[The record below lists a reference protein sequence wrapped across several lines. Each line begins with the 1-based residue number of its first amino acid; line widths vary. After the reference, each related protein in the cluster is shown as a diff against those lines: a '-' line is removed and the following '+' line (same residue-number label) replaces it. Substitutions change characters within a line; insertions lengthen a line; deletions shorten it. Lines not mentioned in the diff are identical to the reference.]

1 MLDYRLGVDQPAYF
15 CLLLFLLPAVVWLSL
30 RGRAGLGTARW
41 LVVVALRAIVVIL
54 LVLALAESQ
63 LVRTSGRMTVTYL
76 LDVSLSIPASQ
87 RAKMMDFVNASVAAH
102 RENDD
107 RVAVVVFG
115 RDAAV
120 EVPPIDFDIELASR
134 VESRVDGQYTNLAD
148 AFQLA
153 LALFPHDTAKR
164 VVIVSDGNQNLG
176 DALTQART
184 LTEKG
189 VSIDVLPVL
198 LRVRSDVALE
208 RITLPPDVRRGQ
220 PFDLRVVVTRS
231 GKADDQG
238 PARGTLRIIRKAGQ
252 REEILAD
259 NAVELSPGKRVFSI
273 REQIDQPDFYSY
285 EARFLPDDP
294 ATDAIPQN
302 NRASTFTHVRG
313 RGQVLLIEDW
323 ARKGQFDYLVE
334 RLRNEGL
341 EVTVQSS
348 DRLFSSLAELQ
359 RYDTVIL
366 ADVPRSSGE
375 DAQTIVHFS
384 DEQIRMLVRNTHEL
398 GSGLIMLGG
407 PHSFGVGGWT
417 NSPLEQA
424 MPVDFQ
430 VKNPEVVPVGAL
442 ALLMHASE
450 MARGNYWQ
458 KLVAREAIKSLGPQD
473 YCGLIHWSGID
484 SWLWGQVEGGLI
496 RVGPSRKH
504 MLAMLDQMT
513 PGDMPQFEPAM
524 QMAAAGFASL
534 QDAAVKHMI
543 LISDGDPSPPSY
555 GPLGSIRAL
564 KQQGVKVSTVA
575 VGTHGPPGSTPL
587 QRIATITG
595 GKYYVVNNP
604 KALPR
609 IYQREVRRIARPLIY
624 EDDRGL
630 VPEIRFPHEMLKGIP
645 PAIRPITG
653 FVLTTVKESP
663 LVEVALSAPRPVGG
677 TNSALLASWTY
688 GLGKAVA
695 WTTDT
700 GQRWATDWP
709 GWEHYDKLFS
719 QMVRW
724 SMRPSQQQGDF
735 TISTDIEDGQA
746 RIVVTALDAEGEY
759 LNLLNL
765 TGRVVMPDMSSQ
777 AVAFQQVSSGRYI
790 GQFEAQTAGSYLVV
804 IQPGSGNPPL
814 LTGLDVP
821 YSAEYRDRETNLPLL
836 TTMASLAPAG
846 GRPGT
851 VIPAATSDD
860 PQAWLDANPFRRDTP
875 PATARQDVWPPLVLL
890 AACVL
895 FCDVLVR
902 RVHLSLAWVFAYL
915 GRLRD
920 RLLGR
925 DAVRQPVATMDRLR
939 RRKAQVSQHIQQRR
953 ASSRF
958 ETDAPPGEPPY
969 APERSEPA
977 EPAKSSPPSS
987 GEPNE
992 PTYTERLLKAKHKVW
1007 QDRRDQR

>member
-1 MLDYRLGVDQPAYF
+1 MLDYQLGVDQPAT
-15 CLLLFLLPAVVWLSL
+15 LWLLFVLLPAVVWLGL
-30 RGRAGLGTARW
+30 RGRAGLGTPRW
-41 LVVVALRAIVVIL
+41 LVVLVLRGAVVTLI
-54 LVLALAESQ
+54 VLALAETQ
-63 LVRTSGRMTVTYL
+63 LVRTSDRMTVTYL

-87 RAKMMDFVNASVAAH
+87 RARMMDFVNASVGAH
-102 RENDD
+102 RQNDD

-120 EVPPIDFDIELASR
+120 EVPPLDFDIELTSR
-134 VESRVDGQYTNLAD
+134 VESRVDRQYTNLAE

-164 VVIVSDGNQNLG
+164 VVVVSDGNENVG
-176 DALTQART
+176 AAMTQARA

-189 VSIDVLPVL
+189 ISIDVLPVM
-198 LRVRSDVALE
+198 LRARSDVALQ

-231 GKADDQG
+231 SEADDEE
-238 PARGTLRIIRKAGQ
+238 PARGTLRIIRKTGQ

-273 REQIDQPDFYSY
+273 REQIDRPDFYTY

-294 ATDAIPQN
+294 ASDAVPQN

-323 ARKGQFDYLVE
+323 SRKGQFDYLVE
-334 RLRNEGL
+334 RLRDEGL

-375 DAQTIVHFS
+375 DAQTIMHFS
-384 DEQIRMLVRNTHEL
+384 DEQVRMLVHNTHEL

-407 PHSFGVGGWT
+407 PHSFGAGGWT
-417 NSPLEQA
+417 NSDLEQA

-458 KLVAREAIKSLGPQD
+458 KLVAREAIKALGPQD

-484 SWLWGQVEGGLI
+484 SWLWGQVDGGLI
-496 RVGPSRKH
+496 RVGPKRKH

-524 QMAAAGFASL
+524 KMAAAGFASL
-534 QDAAVKHMI
+534 QGAAVKHMI
-543 LISDGDPSPPSY
+543 IISDGDPSPPDY

-564 KQQGVKVSTVA
+564 KQQGVKVTTVA

-587 QRIATITG
+587 QRIATNTG

-604 KALPR
+604 QALPR

-624 EDDRGL
+624 EDDQGM
-630 VPEIRFPHEMLKGIP
+630 VPEIRFPHEMLKGVP

-653 FVLTTVKESP
+653 YVLTTVKESP
-663 LVEVALSAPRPVGG
+663 LVEVALTAPRPAGG
-677 TNSALLASWTY
+677 NNNALLASWTY

-700 GQRWATDWP
+700 GQRWAADWP
-709 GWEHYDKLFS
+709 EWEHYDKLFS

-735 TISTDIEDGQA
+735 TISTDVEDGQA

-765 TGRVVMPDMSSQ
+765 TGRVVMPDMSSR
-777 AVAFQQVSSGRYI
+777 AVAFQQISPGRYI
-790 GQFEAQTAGSYLVV
+790 GQFEAKAAGSYSVV
-804 IQPGSGNPPL
+804 IQPGPDRSPL
-814 LTGLDVP
+814 LTGVDVP
-821 YSAEYRDRETNLPLL
+821 YSAEFRDRESNLALL
-836 TTMASLAPAG
+836 TTMASLAPDG
-846 GRPGT
+846 GGPGA

-860 PQAWLDANPFRRDTP
+860 PGAWLKVNPFRRDTP
-875 PATARQDVWPPLVLL
+875 PATASRDVWPLLVML
-890 AACVL
+890 AACIL

-902 RVHLSLAWVFAYL
+902 RVHLSLAWLFAYL

-925 DAVRQPVATMDRLR
+925 DAVAQPVATMDRLR
-939 RRKAQVSQHIQQRR
+939 RRKAQLGEDIQKRQ
-953 ASSRF
+953 ASARF
-958 ETDAPPGEPPY
+958 ETGTP
-969 APERSEPA
+969 PA
-977 EPAKSSPPSS
+977 ESPYGTEHAEPFEPVESTPPTSGDEDEPS
-987 GEPNE
+987 
-992 PTYTERLLKAKHKVW
+992 YTERLLKAKQKLW
-1007 QDRRDQR
+1007 QDRKDQ